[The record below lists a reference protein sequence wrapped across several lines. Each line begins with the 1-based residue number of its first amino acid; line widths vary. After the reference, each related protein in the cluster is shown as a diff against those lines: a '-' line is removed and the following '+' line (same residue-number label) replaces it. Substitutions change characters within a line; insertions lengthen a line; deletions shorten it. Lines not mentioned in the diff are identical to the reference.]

1 MFIKIFTP
9 NENGKIELTV
19 KELEALIQEAVDK
32 AVGEKCNNCSRY
44 WYSSITTTPNIT
56 LLGDKNSAPSKNGEI
71 TWSWDK
77 VTCNDCFLNES
88 STLGKNLDATNV
100 IEDLGALRSST
111 NGQLSLE
118 FDNTKEN

>member
-32 AVGEKCNNCSRY
+32 ASINKCSKCTRGWSWNDYNRV
-44 WYSSITTTPNIT
+44 TTQPNIT
-56 LLGDKNSAPSKNGEI
+56 LLSDDSDRPRRNSEI
-71 TWSWDK
+71 TWDVSK
-77 VTCNDCFLNES
+77 ALNWECSIKDVADS
-88 STLGKNLDATNV
+88 STL
-100 IEDLGALRSST
+100 RSPV
-111 NGQLSLE
+111 NGQLNLD